1 MNSYEMNSHDDC
13 ETAQRIA
20 IMAAKA
26 RFGNFKRK
34 GFYLSLSLI
43 FVAIVAGCSSVER
56 SRSLGNPNIS
66 ANTIAL
72 QVCSNCHGVQGISEN
87 PNFPNL
93 AAQSQLYLVEQLKSF
108 KSHNRSDPAG
118 FEYMWG
124 ISSRLTDEQIS
135 GLAAYYSSQRPA
147 PGKSRDPKLLKD
159 GQTIFEHGI
168 AANSTP
174 ACSGCHGAKGEGLQQ
189 FPRLA
194 GQHADYIVKQL
205 MVFQRTDER
214 PEGIMMKSIA
224 HGLTLENTKSVA
236 AYLEAMPSTQ

>member
-147 PGKSRDPKLLKD
+147 PGNHEIQNYSKTAKRFLNMALPQTARLPVPDVTEPKVRVFNSSRVWRV
-159 GQTIFEHGI
+159 
-168 AANSTP
+168 STP
-174 ACSGCHGAKGEGLQQ
+174 TISL
-189 FPRLA
+189 
-194 GQHADYIVKQL
+194 
-205 MVFQRTDER
+205 
-214 PEGIMMKSIA
+214 
-224 HGLTLENTKSVA
+224 NN
-236 AYLEAMPSTQ
+236 